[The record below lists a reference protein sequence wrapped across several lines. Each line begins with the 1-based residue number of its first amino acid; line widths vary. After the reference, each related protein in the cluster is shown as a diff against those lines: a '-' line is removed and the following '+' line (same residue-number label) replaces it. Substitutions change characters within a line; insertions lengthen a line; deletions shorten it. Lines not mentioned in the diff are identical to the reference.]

1 MLLKSKVIL
10 FVLFLF
16 FTSCSKKI
24 QVKYP
29 ASKSDVIEKV
39 IQNNEIVCEIKRK
52 GIFAYED
59 RFNRVKFKGLLVKD
73 CEDRFRLTVLG
84 AFNQAA
90 VIVSGDRAE
99 LKIEKSE
106 VENPEQYLKIFNNEN
121 IKLILL
127 ILNYPL
133 ILPDESYSMSEDKNY
148 NFSKGDISIFVNENY
163 KISRIKTKFIRI
175 DYDYDYEKNLKG
187 LQADTS
193 ELSIKVS
200 FL

>member
-10 FVLFLF
+10 FIFLLFLI
-16 FTSCSKKI
+16 SCSKKV
-24 QVKYP
+24 QVNYP

-39 IQNNEIVCEIKRK
+39 FENNVIVCEIKRK

-84 AFNQAA
+84 AFNQPSI
-90 VIVSGDRAE
+90 IVSGDRD
-99 LKIEKSE
+99 KIDVEKSE
-106 VENPEQYLKIFNNEN
+106 IENPEQYLGIFNKKN
-121 IKLILL
+121 INIILS

-133 ILPDESYSMSEDKNY
+133 ILPDKSYKMSVDNNLY
-148 NFSKGDISIFVNENY
+148 NFSKGDITISVNENY
-163 KISRIKTKFIRI
+163 KISKIKTNFITI
-175 DYDYDYEKNLKG
+175 DYDYEKNLKV
-187 LQADTS
+187 LQAYTS
-193 ELSIKVS
+193 ELFIKVS